1 MQKPIDIYTFM
12 PYTCVYIYTHIH
24 VSCFWSKFVYLHSP
38 AKVAVFSTWQSTYTH
53 SLLTEIKSM
62 LYLVSSS
69 SFRVSVT
76 EMFFNPLVFC
86 GPFSYAPSPPIFF
99 FSTFKVH
106 LCSWFCSDQENIF
119 KGNLVIVLTYAALF
133 HTVSYL
139 GWPQMELPFCIKN
152 QCSNPKEP
160 QLLRGHRVLCIHFSL
175 YRSCTD
181 PLWLLWT
188 SS

>member
-1 MQKPIDIYTFM
+1 M
-12 PYTCVYIYTHIH
+12 PSTCVYIYTHIH

-62 LYLVSSS
+62 LYLLS
-69 SFRVSVT
+69 
-76 EMFFNPLVFC
+76 PA
-86 GPFSYAPSPPIFF
+86 APSEALSQKCFSILCLFMGHFLIHHHPPFF
-99 FSTFKVH
+99 FSTFRVY

-119 KGNLVIVLTYAALF
+119 KGNLVIVLTCAALVY
-133 HTVSYL
+133 TVSHL
-139 GWPQMELPFCIKN
+139 GWPQMELSFWIKN
-152 QCSNPKEP
+152 QCSKPKDP
-160 QLLRGHRVLCIHFSL
+160 QLLRGHRVLCIRFSL
-175 YRSCTD
+175 FRSCTD

>member
-69 SFRVSVT
+69 SFRGSVSK
-76 EMFFNPLVFC
+76 MFFNPLFFH
-86 GPFSYAPSPPIFF
+86 GLFSNPPSPPNFF
-99 FSTFKVH
+99 FQHLQGASMLLVLFRSGEYFQRKSCDCPH
-106 LCSWFCSDQENIF
+106 LCCFILQCQLSWVASSKIIF
-119 KGNLVIVLTYAALF
+119 LDKKTVLQPQRAPTAEGTLGALHSF
-133 HTVSYL
+133 FTVQFL
-139 GWPQMELPFCIKN
+139 
-152 QCSNPKEP
+152 
-160 QLLRGHRVLCIHFSL
+160 HRSSL
-175 YRSCTD
+175 IAVN
-181 PLWLLWT
+181 
-188 SS
+188 

>member
-69 SFRVSVT
+69 SFRGSVS

-86 GPFSYAPSPPIFF
+86 GLFSYAPSPPIFF
-99 FSTFKVH
+99 QHFQGASMLLVLFGSGEYFQRKSRDCPYLCCFISHCQLSWVAPNGITFLYK
-106 LCSWFCSDQENIF
+106 
-119 KGNLVIVLTYAALF
+119 KTVLQPQRAPTAEGTSGALHSF
-133 HTVSYL
+133 FTVQIL
-139 GWPQMELPFCIKN
+139 
-152 QCSNPKEP
+152 
-160 QLLRGHRVLCIHFSL
+160 HRSSL
-175 YRSCTD
+175 IAVN
-181 PLWLLWT
+181 
-188 SS
+188 